1 MPNLHDNVTAFL
13 EQKNRLL
20 ETLAK
25 VEKEDLGRKKHIIT
39 RLVEVTQPVLKAGV
53 IEGYLEKD
61 LSVYLW
67 NEIVKYE
74 IKISHDYFIRLIPD
88 HLKRNY
94 PKIDLGLS
102 HEHDFIKSGILED
115 ETVVRRCVCDA
126 VEINGQIF
134 TSEIIKAET
143 ITEDEEEAETKQ
155 LAKDLSY
162 EELRAQHQK
171 SPILLSIFITKNY
184 LNVCY
189 KFIKAFEEKC
199 KNPQILK
206 DFERDLQFKE
216 VTPMLHKLEK
226 LYYDHPEFSEG
237 EAKPGGGTP
246 TILSQMI
253 AETNF
258 RAPATILQKALCAT
272 LGMMSTYRQWA
283 HKLSVSPRQ
292 HQRIRQRLD
301 IWPDKKAATIIRNVL
316 GSHQCPNCRFNLITR
331 RMPPKRRLAIPG
343 KKEPEKPIEI
353 PSNPLEQLYQEFSK
367 KIPHK
372 LLIKYAPIS
381 KKT

>member
-1 MPNLHDNVTAFL
+1 LLPVSTVHNDVTAFL
-13 EQKNRLL
+13 EQKNHLL
-20 ETLAK
+20 LTLAK
-25 VEKEDLGRKKHIIT
+25 VENEDLGKKKHIIT
-39 RLVEVTQPVLKAGV
+39 RLVEVTEPVLTAGV
-53 IEGYLEKD
+53 IEGYGTKD
-61 LSVYLW
+61 LSRYLW
-67 NEIVKYE
+67 NEVVKYD
-74 IKISHDYFIRLIPD
+74 IKISHQYFITCIPD
-88 HLKRNY
+88 NLKRKY
-94 PKIDLGLS
+94 PEMNVSSS
-102 HEHDFIKSGILED
+102 HEHDFVKSGTLED
-115 ETVVRRCVCDA
+115 GTIIRRCVCDA
-126 VEINGQIF
+126 VEINGQAFI
-134 TSEIIKAET
+134 S
-143 ITEDEEEAETKQ
+143 EAEPPKEIEDDAKTV
-155 LAKDLSY
+155 AKDLSY
-162 EELRAQHQK
+162 EEQRAQHQK

-199 KNPQILK
+199 KNPQILT
-206 DFERDLQFKE
+206 DFEKDLQFKE

-258 RAPATILQKALCAT
+258 RAPATILQKAMCAT

-316 GSHQCPNCRFNLITR
+316 GSHQCPNCQFNLITR
-331 RMPPKRRLAIPG
+331 KMPPKKRLV
-343 KKEPEKPIEI
+343 I
-353 PSNPLEQLYQEFSK
+353 PSKNQPVKPTEIHGNPLEQLYREFSR

-372 LLIKYAPIS
+372 LLVKYAPVS

>member
-1 MPNLHDNVTAFL
+1 MSSVHDDVTAFL

-20 ETLAK
+20 QSLAK
-25 VEKEDLGRKKHIIT
+25 VEKEDIGRKKTIIT
-39 RLVEVTQPVLKAGV
+39 RLVEVTEPVLKAGV
-53 IEGYLEKD
+53 IEGYLAKD

-74 IKISHDYFIRLIPD
+74 IRISHDYFIRLIPD

-102 HEHDFIKSGILED
+102 HEHDFFKSGTLED
-115 ETVVRRCVCDA
+115 GTIIRRCVCDA
-126 VEINGQIF
+126 VEINGQVF
-134 TSEIIKAET
+134 TSEETKAATVEET
-143 ITEDEEEAETKQ
+143 ETKQ
-155 LAKDLSY
+155 LAQDLSY
-162 EELRAQHQK
+162 EEERAKHQK

-199 KNPQILK
+199 KDPNILE
-206 DFERDLQFKE
+206 DFERDIQFKE
-216 VTPMLHKLEK
+216 VNPMLHKLEK

-258 RAPATILQKALCAT
+258 RAPATILQKAMCAT
-272 LGMMSTYRQWA
+272 LGIMSTYRQWA

-316 GSHQCPNCRFNLITR
+316 GSHQCPNCKFNLVTR
-331 RMPPKRRLAIPG
+331 KMPPKKRVSISQTSAPV
-343 KKEPEKPIEI
+343 KPT
-353 PSNPLEQLYQEFSK
+353 PFSGNPLEQLYHEFSK

-372 LLIKYAPIS
+372 LLVKYAPVS